1 MLKIQQCFIVPQI
14 LGVTQCYVA
23 GILFYFEAERGDLD
37 LPTPSSL
44 IKCLKQHRARLNQ
57 ELSSQFGLPSV
68 WQEPKNWSHQ
78 LLPCRVHTNRKQE
91 LGQNHEFQPERRASK
106 VVVLTVAPSTYSQT
120 FLLIFHPAFIK
131 TTAGQSQNSKISLT
145 VYFLS
150 WQFCMV
156 HEG

>member
-1 MLKIQQCFIVPQI
+1 M
-14 LGVTQCYVA
+14 A

-44 IKCLKQHRARLNQ
+44 IKCLKLHRARLNQ
-57 ELSSQFGLPSV
+57 ELSIQFGLPSV

-120 FLLIFHPAFIK
+120 FLLILPPCLY
-131 TTAGQSQNSKISLT
+131 QDNSRSESKFKNISNS
-145 VYFLS
+145 LS
-150 WQFCMV
+150 IF
-156 HEG
+156 